1 MQQWAV
7 KQMNAARWVALLVV
21 SAIGETVAFVFAIV
35 FGVSA
40 FGQTD
45 AAERS
50 RLWASAGLWLLATA
64 ACTAVSVW
72 SLVRLLRIVAEQ
84 APGPPPGTPPG

>member
-1 MQQWAV
+1 M
-7 KQMNAARWVALLVV
+7 KQTNAAPWIALLCV
-21 SAIGETVAFVFAIV
+21 SVIGETVAFVFAVI

-50 RLWASAGLWLLATA
+50 RLWASAGWWLLGSA

-72 SLVRLLRIVAEQ
+72 SLVRLLRIIAEQ
-84 APGPPPGTPPG
+84 APCASSESSAS